1 MDLAQFSF
9 VLFALFSGVRLFS
22 YLPQIHKVA
31 SDTNKA
37 SAISY
42 STWSM
47 WTGANLATALY
58 AATNLKD
65 LYLAA
70 VSMLYAACCLTVIGL
85 TAFKRLV
92 DLPHARQQVEAR
104 VGLIEDRRAGLMS
117 QLQACCHVWSTSS
130 CRVDLHTG
138 DLQARMRRCSRGIV
152 CLDIHHAMLSRV
164 VRSLQSV
171 ERRLLLRRH
180 GSGESM

>member
-9 VLFALFSGVRLFS
+9 VLFTVFSGVRLFS
-22 YLPQIHKVA
+22 YLPQIRRVA
-31 SDTNKA
+31 ADTNKA

-70 VSMLYAACCLTVIGL
+70 VSMLYAACCLTVITL

-92 DLPHARQQVEAR
+92 DLPHVRQQMEAKMDS
-104 VGLIEDRRAGLMS
+104 IEARRAGLMS
-117 QLQACCHVWSTSS
+117 QLQACCHVWSNNS
-130 CRVDLHTG
+130 CRLDLRTG
-138 DLQARMRRCSRGIV
+138 HLQARMRRCSKEIV
-152 CLDIHHAMLSRV
+152 FVDLHHAALARLERLLKM
-164 VRSLQSV
+164 V
-171 ERRLLLRRH
+171 ERRNCVA
-180 GSGESM
+180 GV